1 MKKDLDACG
10 KLVRA
15 VKVVKDVELSKLHLS
30 LNEQLNIY
38 NGCNDAIEQLKKDEK
53 KKKQEDRA
61 SLITI
66 KVFRELE
73 NTLRGITIE
82 DSQVHFK
89 YVQKMKRKIE
99 TAIQEYDEAVR
110 VQEKQPMKFWKD
122 LLDRFYSSKIPVKCD
137 EECMLEIMIQTA
149 EEMETA
155 LKAIKKIEPVPTT
168 VAGGKKRG
176 SAASLASQ
184 NPAAHAQAIEILERY
199 RLQ

>member
-15 VKVVKDVELSKLHLS
+15 VKVVKDVELSKLNLS

-73 NTLRGITIE
+73 NTLRG
-82 DSQVHFK
+82 V
-89 YVQKMKRKIE
+89 
-99 TAIQEYDEAVR
+99 
-110 VQEKQPMKFWKD
+110 
-122 LLDRFYSSKIPVKCD
+122 
-137 EECMLEIMIQTA
+137 
-149 EEMETA
+149 
-155 LKAIKKIEPVPTT
+155 
-168 VAGGKKRG
+168 
-176 SAASLASQ
+176 
-184 NPAAHAQAIEILERY
+184 AIEES
-199 RLQ
+199 